1 MPDAAPLTVTA
12 TGLLRGQE
20 LSGPA
25 SVALRGETVELVT
38 RAARFPIPL
47 AAIAGAKALESGAI
61 ELALSDGD
69 AVTLFAGINGAGA
82 LRTMADELLVRAC
95 TMPELTRGLR
105 ALGSHRA
112 GTGNEHDRFFKPL
125 LEARRGAARA
135 TRADGVRLAFDAA
148 SIRAAFVRRLREM
161 AHERQPHD
169 PPERR
174 ALEAEAVDAAAP
186 LFLAI
191 ADLEDAQKALDAA
204 AELERFARWRAWTQ
218 ALQHVFERA
227 DEAWM
232 DVRAIF
238 GRAPVRVAAWR
249 RIFRRRDEADA

>member
-1 MPDAAPLTVTA
+1 VPDAGPLTVTA
-12 TGLLRGQE
+12 TGLLRGNE
-20 LSGPA
+20 LSGAA
-25 SVALRGETVELVT
+25 SVTLRGDTVELVT
-38 RAARFPIPL
+38 RAARYPL
-47 AAIAGAKALESGAI
+47 SLSAIAGARALESGAI
-61 ELALSDGD
+61 EIALTDGD
-69 AVTLFAGINGAGA
+69 VVTLFAGINGAGTLRA
-82 LRTMADELLVRAC
+82 LADELLVRAC

-105 ALGSHRA
+105 ALGSPRA
-112 GTGNEHDRFFKPL
+112 GPGMEHDRFFKPL

-204 AELERFARWRAWTQ
+204 VELDRFARWREWTQ
-218 ALQHVFERA
+218 ALQRVFERA

-232 DVRAIF
+232 DVREIF
-238 GRAPVRVAAWR
+238 GRAPARVAAWR
-249 RIFRRRDEADA
+249 RLFHRRDEADA